1 MFLLTWYI
9 CIHTCREIGCRESWA
24 ASCGGIT
31 GECESMYAGSWAS
44 GTCVE
49 RCCIQS
55 QTTSEWLECNDDGVW
70 DDGVLMMMV
79 VMILMVMMMM
89 VMMMMVM
96 MIIVVWQYDD
106 LAEEAGAEVGIHTS
120 NPNAPTVLRVIENTK
135 RTIDPTSGMMKPA
148 MHHVVV
154 CTLCSCYPTG

>member
-1 MFLLTWYI
+1 
-9 CIHTCREIGCRESWA
+9 
-24 ASCGGIT
+24 
-31 GECESMYAGSWAS
+31 
-44 GTCVE
+44 VE

-55 QTTSEWLECNDDGVW
+55 QTTSEWLECNDDGVCD

-79 VMILMVMMMM
+79 VMILMVMI
-89 VMMMMVM
+89 MVM

-120 NPNAPTVLRVIENTK
+120 NPNAPTVLRVVENTK
-135 RTIDPTSGMMKPA
+135 QTIDPTSGMMRPA
-148 MHHVVV
+148 VHHVVV

>member
-1 MFLLTWYI
+1 
-9 CIHTCREIGCRESWA
+9 
-24 ASCGGIT
+24 
-31 GECESMYAGSWAS
+31 MYAGSWAS

-49 RCCIQS
+49 RCYIQS
-55 QTTSEWLECNDDGVW
+55 QTTSEWLECNDDGVCDDVGD

-79 VMILMVMMMM
+79 VMILMVMMMMVMMMM

-135 RTIDPTSGMMKPA
+135 RTIDPTSGMMRPA